1 MNTTPTRE
9 PDRSSAKG
17 SVKERTG
24 SRRRP
29 SPIDDLDRTLLPP
42 EEGQRWSVRHRP
54 AADTLSSIMP
64 FATRDHIS
72 YMNSDGAWYRGR
84 VIAVDAGEQRHLT
97 QLTLQLDVPGGE
109 VEVCQVDMFGPWGG
123 ANPRLRMQRDMHG
136 VLPGG
141 RSPPTSW
148 DDEQR
153 LERELAGGSGI
164 APLSLDMFEA
174 KRRKE
179 VARENKERRDVLAAE
194 RKWVG
199 NWQLFTSYVRLRE
212 LLHTV
217 RADQKDAV
225 ICRRLG
231 PVEGGDQGV
240 GGGGGE
246 HKGYDEDD
254 DDVNVPV
261 TRVKIMLNLW
271 QAKAAAE
278 RAHLEIEQD
287 PELSTRLPLS
297 FLLGEVGAE
306 QLRAVRDAKARRDC
320 KRVKEH
326 TENPGAGTTAIG
338 EYVPAPAP
346 TCELLS
352 VYCE

>member
-1 MNTTPTRE
+1 MTQTST
-9 PDRSSAKG
+9 AC
-17 SVKERTG
+17 
-24 SRRRP
+24 
-29 SPIDDLDRTLLPP
+29 TLLPP
-42 EEGQRWSVRHRP
+42 EGQRWSVRHRP
-54 AADTLSSIMP
+54 AADTLNSLMP

-97 QLTLQLDVPGGE
+97 QLTLQVDMPGGK
-109 VEVCQVDMFGPWGG
+109 VDLQVDMFGPWGR
-123 ANPRLRMQRDMHG
+123 ANTRVRMQRDMHG

-199 NWQLFTSYVRLRE
+199 NWQLITSHLRLRE

-246 HKGYDEDD
+246 HKGYDGDD
-254 DDVNVPV
+254 NDVKVPV
-261 TRVKIMLNLW
+261 TRVKIMLNLR

-278 RAHLEIEQD
+278 RAHLDIEQD
-287 PELSTRLPLS
+287 PELSARLPLS
-297 FLLGEVGAE
+297 VLLGEVGAE

-320 KRVKEH
+320 KRVKKH
-326 TENPGAGTTAIG
+326 TENPGAGTTAISQ
-338 EYVPAPAP
+338 YVPRPRPRAHSVN
-346 TCELLS
+346 CLLS
-352 VYCE
+352 V